1 VVDAIDDDARLADS
15 GTRGDQQLG
24 VLRRAVRG
32 REEGVRAQERTAG
45 TRELNAYLD
54 PTEREKRL
62 YDVASRYYET
72 IMTAIR
78 RYDPDHLIL
87 GDRYNGN
94 KGIPSPCCG
103 DGAVRR
109 RALRPLLP
117 GADTRVPH
125 AYARRPG
132 PLAQAGRKP
141 VIIADIGNWTPTEL
155 NPHRIGLPSQAGRAE
170 DYGAALEAVLD
181 AGRCRGDEDSS
192 FGGAVGVGDVSG
204 ADVRGKWRRPGCRRR
219 SCRAGSR
226 AGYVGRSGRPCAGSR
241 PRPRR
246 KVAMSCKATCPAG

>member
-1 VVDAIDDDARLADS
+1 LSLTSETKIDDGVGVGVAGDHADRRLKRVRIRHHAA
-15 GTRGDQQLG
+15 
-24 VLRRAVRG
+24 LRPCGAG
-32 REEGVRAQERTAG
+32 QERTAG

-125 AYARRPG
+125 AYARRP
-132 PLAQAGRKP
+132 ARWRKP
-141 VIIADIGNWTPTEL
+141 
-155 NPHRIGLPSQAGRAE
+155 
-170 DYGAALEAVLD
+170 AA
-181 AGRCRGDEDSS
+181 
-192 FGGAVGVGDVSG
+192 
-204 ADVRGKWRRPGCRRR
+204 
-219 SCRAGSR
+219 SR
-226 AGYVGRSGRPCAGSR
+226 
-241 PRPRR
+241 
-246 KVAMSCKATCPAG
+246 